1 MCGGIAS
8 DGSDIGAEKLFQGW
22 LLAPRS
28 HVTKTPKMITFCW
41 AWKIL
46 SHARLKYFRPLS
58 KRFMLSEP
66 WIILYRYNK
75 FLIFELNMLESL
87 SLCPLLNNLAGA
99 AIFWRWC
106 LGPSRRSQVVV
117 ESELRRLKIPA
128 DGVWP
133 LSCSWIQV
141 DGEKKVNF
149 SHLSSSGLIQKAENL
164 RHKRDSC

>member
-1 MCGGIAS
+1 MCNSSKSLQLSIS
-8 DGSDIGAEKLFQGW
+8 LHQPHRSIPMVCLLRQLLLHVWWDSLRWIGH
-22 LLAPRS
+22 RS
-28 HVTKTPKMITFCW
+28 WEAKTPKMISFCW

-46 SHARLKYFRPLS
+46 SHARLKYLRPLWR
-58 KRFMLSEP
+58 RFMPSEP

-75 FLIFELNMLESL
+75 FLIFELSMLESL
-87 SLCPLLNNLAGA
+87 SLCSLLNNLAVA
-99 AIFWRWC
+99 AIFLRWC

-141 DGEKKVNF
+141 DG
-149 SHLSSSGLIQKAENL
+149 
-164 RHKRDSC
+164 